1 MEAGVGGLLFTS
13 KFDSGNLARV
23 EKVSK
28 DEDDS
33 DTGTSNNNH
42 YTSIETKA
50 DSEFNV
56 WTNPDCGGTEFE
68 NPNRS
73 WFYFGIRG
81 WNSNRVIKIN
91 VMNMNRQG
99 KLYSQGLTPFVRIL
113 PGKPKWERIRDR
125 PSCETVDGQFILS
138 FTYRFPELKG
148 GTVYFAFCFP
158 WSYSES
164 QEQQQQLDK
173 KFTVCQTYTVKTHP
187 EKIYYHR
194 ELLAYS
200 MDKLRIDLI
209 TISSCHGLTDF
220 VEPRFDENLF
230 PDKET
235 PRCKRFK
242 GKRVFIL
249 SSRVH
254 PGETPASFVFNGFLN
269 FILREDDPRAAQ
281 LRRQFV
287 FKLIP
292 MLNPDGVMRG
302 HYRTDPRGVNLN
314 RVYLDPNPKTHPS
327 IYAAKSLIV
336 FHHVQE
342 RDRLE
347 PGVGS
352 VKVAFPGCERGVGSP
367 SEELLVTT
375 ETPRTLTRG
384 GGGEGEGGSSHRTSG
399 TYNLTAPSVIGQNE
413 HFNTNNN
420 EEDVGN
426 NITGGSR
433 GRLGSDS
440 ETPTNTVSNFLS
452 NKSLLLQQ
460 QTLPSSAFVGQT
472 SSELDIATDG
482 NTQTADW
489 PAHAPSAQLPPIS
502 PRRASVSEPADNITG
517 RWAQE
522 EREELQNQQ
531 KGQSFQ
537 HSENRHHHHH
547 HHHHRHHHH
556 HSHHHEPSS
565 SLESGANIRKP
576 LKETKHSDFSQ
587 DVENNNFSKKQGTL
601 GQAPPHTL
609 SQHQHLHPPST
620 QEVNEHSSPDASP
633 PQVTL
638 APNRSQR
645 EPQTKHQRHHQLKP
659 ASVEPLDLAALE
671 EGEGTKA
678 GNIPRG
684 SSSGSSLISL
694 FGGQSDARQTT
705 DIRQVDSELRLK
717 LSSLNMS
724 EELNKNSALSFGMID
739 SDTDDDDETK
749 DTYTE
754 HLGNEG
760 SDDEGGG
767 EGDLDF
773 LEGGD
778 GDGSNAP
785 HLRDPA
791 LLNIPPHASG
801 VAIYVDLHGHASK
814 RGCFIY
820 GNYFENEDIQVENML
835 FPKLVSMNTAHF
847 DFTGCNFSEKNMYTK
862 DKRDGMSKEGSGR
875 VAIYKAT
882 GIIHSYTLECNYN
895 TGRLVNPVPPAYG
908 DEGRATPPP
917 TASFPPKYT
926 IAHYEEVGKAVAI
939 AALDMTDS
947 NPWSRITLSE
957 HNSIY
962 AVREAVRR
970 YLRGLRGQP
979 RVARTNSL
987 RGGKTVGPSPLSQ
1000 TRRTSMADNSS
1011 NTSSHGN
1018 TSGPAKGFRPGQEV
1032 SQRLYPRPTNPS
1044 RRELGPVREATRNN
1058 GPNAQQTVKRRPSY
1072 NTATG
1077 PGSNNVTR
1085 VSAGVSVTLN
1095 LTTADADHS
1104 HHFSH
1109 PRGGMF
1115 SSHPSRLSTDSG
1127 SLKPCTEADVISLKS
1142 RESEG
1147 STNLGSRESSV
1158 SQRHREDNKLQ
1169 QLKQV
1174 NMAGNKRSLKARIPL
1189 PTARSQFHLSTS
1201 HGLELAGNSRTGRHS
1216 SNSSYQPQPH
1226 RAGGTGNRANRQT
1239 KSGPAATVS
1248 SNTDGAKN
1256 NKTSAGLGVSG
1267 VIARQAHSDEIVTT
1281 GNNDGGFTN
1290 YSSQSETSTLNVDV
1304 TEARLKRGGMGGR
1317 GGALVTVKKPLPFDN
1332 DEGGEPRLEMAAVEN
1347 TNVDK
1352 RSRKPQYPGITKN
1365 MFKNGKVGSNE
1376 GSSNNLNKGQHSQQ
1390 LVDGG
1395 GGEESETGS
1404 ASSTRRKGRLS
1415 RRRRMRKSRTNSN
1428 PVLQA
1433 AANSLIAPSA
1443 SSPALVEVAHS
1454 VNNGGGDKSYIPSV
1468 DDNDCPYLMRTGE
1481 NGLPLLGQVDPEL
1494 LSSHS
1499 PGRDSVFYSDRQ
1511 QVFKRVRLLRR
1522 ERKGFEGRSCSAY
1535 TKQEKAKCIEP

>member
-1 MEAGVGGLLFTS
+1 MEARVGGLLFTS

-28 DEDDS
+28 EEDES
-33 DTGTSNNNH
+33 DNDTSKSNF
-42 YTSIETKA
+42 YSSVETKA

-81 WNSNRVIKIN
+81 WNTNKVIKIN

-138 FTYRFPELKG
+138 FTYRFPEFKG

-158 WSYSES
+158 WSYAES

-173 KFTVCQTYTVKTHP
+173 KFSICQTYNSKTHP

-200 MDKLRIDLI
+200 LDKLRIDLM
-209 TISSCHGLTDF
+209 TISSCHGLTDY
-220 VEPRFDENLF
+220 VEPRFDQNLF

-287 FKLIP
+287 FKLVP

-314 RVYLDPNPKTHPS
+314 RVYLDPNPQTHPS

-347 PGVGS
+347 PGVAG
-352 VKVAFPGCERGVGSP
+352 VNVAFPGCERGVASP
-367 SEELLVTT
+367 SDELLLHTYGSMFQSLA
-375 ETPRTLTRG
+375 RTKK
-384 GGGEGEGGSSHRTSG
+384 HAIHAA
-399 TYNLTAPSVIGQNE
+399 NC
-413 HFNTNNN
+413 
-420 EEDVGN
+420 
-426 NITGGSR
+426 
-433 GRLGSDS
+433 
-440 ETPTNTVSNFLS
+440 FL
-452 NKSLLLQQ
+452 
-460 QTLPSSAFVGQT
+460 F
-472 SSELDIATDG
+472 
-482 NTQTADW
+482 
-489 PAHAPSAQLPPIS
+489 
-502 PRRASVSEPADNITG
+502 
-517 RWAQE
+517 
-522 EREELQNQQ
+522 
-531 KGQSFQ
+531 F
-537 HSENRHHHHH
+537 
-547 HHHHRHHHH
+547 
-556 HSHHHEPSS
+556 
-565 SLESGANIRKP
+565 
-576 LKETKHSDFSQ
+576 FC
-587 DVENNNFSKKQGTL
+587 
-601 GQAPPHTL
+601 
-609 SQHQHLHPPST
+609 
-620 QEVNEHSSPDASP
+620 
-633 PQVTL
+633 
-638 APNRSQR
+638 
-645 EPQTKHQRHHQLKP
+645 
-659 ASVEPLDLAALE
+659 
-671 EGEGTKA
+671 
-678 GNIPRG
+678 
-684 SSSGSSLISL
+684 
-694 FGGQSDARQTT
+694 
-705 DIRQVDSELRLK
+705 
-717 LSSLNMS
+717 
-724 EELNKNSALSFGMID
+724 SALSFGMID
-739 SDTDDDDETK
+739 SDTDDDDESKNTF
-749 DTYTE
+749 TE

-767 EGDLDF
+767 EADIDF
-773 LEGGD
+773 LEGGG

-791 LLNIPPHASG
+791 LLQIPPHASG

-820 GNYFENEDIQVENML
+820 GNYFESEDLTCFLCHQVENML

-908 DEGRATPPP
+908 DDGRATPPP

-970 YLRGLRGQP
+970 YLRGLRGLP
-979 RVARTNSL
+979 RVARANSL
-987 RGGKTVGPSPLSQ
+987 RGGKNVGPSPLSQ
-1000 TRRTSMADNSS
+1000 TRRTSMGDNSS
-1011 NTSSHGN
+1011 S
-1018 TSGPAKGFRPGQEV
+1018 TSGTGSNSGTSKGFRPGQEV

-1044 RRELGPVREATRNN
+1044 RRELAPVREATRNT
-1058 GPNAQQTVKRRPSY
+1058 GPSNQQTSRRRSSY
-1072 NTATG
+1072 NSSNG
-1077 PGSNNVTR
+1077 PGSNIARAT
-1085 VSAGVSVTLN
+1085 AGVAVTLN
-1095 LTTADADHS
+1095 LTTADVDHP

-1109 PRGGMF
+1109 PRAAGAGAAGNNGF
-1115 SSHPSRLSTDSG
+1115 NTQLSRLSSDSG
-1127 SLKPCTEADVISLKS
+1127 SLKPSREGDLVSLKS

-1147 STNLGSRESSV
+1147 SASLRSRESSV
-1158 SQRHREDNKLQ
+1158 SQRFREDKKLQ

-1174 NMAGNKRSLKARIPL
+1174 NMVGNKRPGPNARIPL

-1201 HGLELAGNSRTGRHS
+1201 PGHDLAPPSIRTGRHS
-1216 SNSSYQPQPH
+1216 SSSSSYHQPPPH
-1226 RAGGTGNRANRQT
+1226 HNAMTSTVGTNSRASRQT
-1239 KSGPAATVS
+1239 KSGPATTSVK
-1248 SNTDGAKN
+1248 NTDADEAGGATN
-1256 NKTSAGLGVSG
+1256 AKTSGAIGVTGVMARRAQSEGVVTTGSNGGALHNHSRSEASILNSESANGKAPGGARGVSG
-1267 VIARQAHSDEIVTT
+1267 VPV
-1281 GNNDGGFTN
+1281 N
-1290 YSSQSETSTLNVDV
+1290 
-1304 TEARLKRGGMGGR
+1304 
-1317 GGALVTVKKPLPFDN
+1317 KPLPFAN
-1332 DEGGEPRLEMAAVEN
+1332 DEGGEPMLERGAADA
-1347 TNVDK
+1347 NVDK
-1352 RSRKPQYPGITKN
+1352 RHRKPQYPSNSKNNSNSTKAGA
-1365 MFKNGKVGSNE
+1365 NGP
-1376 GSSNNLNKGQHSQQ
+1376 SSNVHTKGQHLQQ
-1390 LVDGG
+1390 LVDTGVGG

-1415 RRRRMRKSRTNSN
+1415 RRRKMRKFRANSN
-1428 PVLQA
+1428 PVPLA
-1433 AANSLIAPSA
+1433 AVNSNKTTHTPSA
-1443 SSPALVEVAHS
+1443 SSPALVPPYPQRGSCAS
-1454 VNNGGGDKSYIPSV
+1454 VEGSDYPPLLGE
-1468 DDNDCPYLMRTGE
+1468 GE
-1481 NGLPLLGQVDPEL
+1481 NGLPLMGQVDPDL
-1494 LSSHS
+1494 VSSHS
-1499 PGRDSVFYSDRQ
+1499 PGRDSAFYTDRQ
-1511 QVFKRVRLLRR
+1511 QGGKGKSRKSGAVVLTPRASISAGASLLHKASCTGEPLTPARRSSNRAGLKSEPAPSSVRSSKLRSIFWVEPRTSDWGTNALLFEPVRLPLRLAGSFLT
-1522 ERKGFEGRSCSAY
+1522 EPLLSGFVENLKVCDPTLPPDAKDQPEAARVEMFQQIGVRAAQSP
-1535 TKQEKAKCIEP
+1535 QKAGDDDGVIDRNFCELLDVMLFQDACW